1 MLTRHALSF
10 MIGSLFSVAALGAPG
25 GPLTGTIKEIL
36 VDDSRFGGCMVWI
49 VPGPET
55 LTLDNACKSSYVSLD
70 CAGNFGSKSSGQAK
84 LQSAQLAYVMG
95 QSINF
100 YVDSTKQH
108 NGFCVAT
115 NAQNKAPATAAP

>member
-1 MLTRHALSF
+1 MKLQTILGLVGAVYSAVSF
-10 MIGSLFSVAALGAPG
+10 GASG
-25 GPLTGTIKEIL
+25 GPLTGKIKEIL
-36 VDDSRFGGCMVWI
+36 VDDSRFGGCMVWV

-55 LTLDNACKSSYVSLD
+55 LALDNACKSAYVSLD
-70 CAGNFGSKSSGQAK
+70 CAGDFGTKSSGQAK
-84 LQSAQLAYVMG
+84 LQAAQLAYVTE

-115 NAQNKAPATAAP
+115 NAQNKAPTPATQ